1 MPNYDYEC
9 ASCNKVFEI
18 FQSMS
23 DEPLKECPECGGEVK
38 RLVGGGL
45 GIIFKGSGFYVTDNK
60 KSGTAGAGAG
70 SGAGSSSSAA
80 AGAGTGAGTGA
91 GAGSAS
97 AAGASGAS
105 GASSNAAPAA
115 AAASSTSG
123 KK

>member
-9 ASCNKVFEI
+9 ASCSKVFEI

-23 DEPLKECPECGGEVK
+23 DEPLKICPECGGEVK

-60 KSGTAGAGAG
+60 KSGSSSPSAGTPAAAAAASASG
-70 SGAGSSSSAA
+70 SSGSSSSAA
-80 AGAGTGAGTGA
+80 SSS
-91 GAGSAS
+91 GS
-97 AAGASGAS
+97 
-105 GASSNAAPAA
+105 SSNAATAA
-115 AAASSTSG
+115 AGSSATSASASSPAG